1 MLPEIHNKNNSGKIE
16 QINNPKTNIYHW
28 PLSKWQTVILLVAV
42 AFIVTAGIVAG
53 ACIMRRVPEQ
63 PPKRIEYT
71 GPRGGV
77 YYFNS
82 RGNKVYV
89 TPPKTAAK

>member
-1 MLPEIHNKNNSGKIE
+1 MLPGIHNKKNSGKVK
-16 QINNPKTNIYHW
+16 QINNPETNIYHW
-28 PLSKWQTVILLVAV
+28 PLSAWQTIIAFICVAC
-42 AFIVTAGIVAG
+42 IVTAGIVSG
-53 ACIMRRVPEQ
+53 ACILRKLPEQ

-89 TPPKTAAK
+89 TPPKLTAK